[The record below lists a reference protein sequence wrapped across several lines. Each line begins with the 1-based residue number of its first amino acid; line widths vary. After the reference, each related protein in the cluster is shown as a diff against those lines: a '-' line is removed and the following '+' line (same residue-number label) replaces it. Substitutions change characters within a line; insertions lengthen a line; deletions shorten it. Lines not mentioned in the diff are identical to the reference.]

1 MTMSIGCYHV
11 RLTGPCQTTTVL
23 TRPARSL
30 TEIRRCSLKKRGFLI
45 ALAAIALS
53 ASTAFAYNVKLKDG
67 SIIFARGHYEV
78 KGTKAIIVLQNGTVT
93 QIDLST
99 IDVPG
104 TQQYNK
110 ENPGN
115 VIALTQGET
124 KEINIPVLKPRPT
137 VSLQDIIRK
146 RKPQLN
152 VPPAKSTGVSEAA
165 GTSFQPVEP
174 GIEAAFRRVLD
185 GAAITQYRLS
195 DYRGKL
201 RLLATANSEEAV
213 FSMLSAAARAL
224 ADLQEKGKPATVEIV
239 LTTASGE
246 PAGSFEMSSDQARQL
261 VNGSISVADYF
272 VKKVIL

>member
-1 MTMSIGCYHV
+1 VSNNAV
-11 RLTGPCQTTTVL
+11 R
-23 TRPARSL
+23 TRPARPL
-30 TEIRRCSLKKRGFLI
+30 AEIRRCSLRKRSFLI

-53 ASTAFAYNVKLKDG
+53 ASAAFAYNIKLKDG
-67 SIIFARGHYEV
+67 SIIFARTKYEV

-93 QIDLST
+93 QIDLAT

-104 TQQYNK
+104 TEQYNK
-110 ENPGN
+110 DNPGN
-115 VIALTQGET
+115 VIALTQSDAR
-124 KEINIPVLKPRPT
+124 EINVPILRPRPT

-152 VPPAKSTGVSEAA
+152 APPAKSTGASEAA

-201 RLLATANSEEAV
+201 RLIATANSEEAV

-224 ADLQEKGKPATVEIV
+224 ADLQEKGKSATVEIV

-246 PAGSFEMSSDQARQL
+246 PAGSFEMGSEQARQL
-261 VNGSISVADYF
+261 VNGSMSVADYF
-272 VKKVIL
+272 VRQVIL